1 MGKRRSIFMKL
12 LLSYSVIIIVSFLIF
27 IVFFIYLF
35 HNNLYSER
43 ENIYNHRVQ
52 QVEAQ
57 IENQKRF
64 GWSEAEMEES
74 LQGLLDQTD
83 YHIHI
88 LDGDGSEIYGPDSA
102 VAAAADIPDAVID
115 EVAAEGERITDSGT
129 HEGRLRYIVSAP
141 LDADIDDATNPMMVM
156 VFNDLTHEYQE
167 VALMILFTI
176 LVTFVIV
183 GVILWFM
190 SKRITAPLNDIN
202 DIAMEY
208 AKGDFSKSV
217 EYEAN
222 DEIGQLAGTFN
233 HMADALH
240 HLEERRREF
249 IANLSHDL
257 RSPLTSIKGFLIAL
271 SDGTIP
277 ENRRTY
283 YYDLMKDETERMIT
297 LVNDT
302 LDLTQLEES
311 RIRIDPVEYDL
322 AEQVRRIVRKS
333 APLYEKKG
341 LSIQVD
347 ADSGEMNVHADRDR
361 IEQVLNNLLHN
372 AIQFSPEEGQIEIR
386 IHRFAD
392 RVYCDVTDYG
402 KGISESDVNMIWK
415 RYYKVDAARS
425 NRSGAGIGLAIVKSI
440 IELHGSDVTVKSTE
454 GVGTTFS
461 FSLDRGRL

>member
-1 MGKRRSIFMKL
+1 MGRRRSIFMKL
-12 LLSYSVIIIVSFLIF
+12 LLSYSVIIIVSFFIF
-27 IVFFIYLF
+27 ISFFVYLF

-43 ENIYNHRVQ
+43 ETIYNHQVE

-57 IENQKRF
+57 IDNKKRF
-64 GWSEAEMEES
+64 GWSEVETEES

-88 LDGDGSEIYGPDSA
+88 LDGDGSEIYGPGAA
-102 VAAAADIPDAVID
+102 VADASNIPDAVIS
-115 EVAAEGERITDSGT
+115 EVASESGMVTDSGT
-129 HEGRLRYIVSAP
+129 HEGVLRYIVAAP
-141 LDADIDDATNPMMVM
+141 FNADIDGAENPMMVM

-183 GVILWFM
+183 GIILWFM
-190 SKRITAPLNDIN
+190 SKRITAPLSDIN
-202 DIAMEY
+202 NVAMEY
-208 AKGDFSKSV
+208 AKGDFSKTVAYDS
-217 EYEAN
+217 N

-233 HMADALH
+233 YMADALH
-240 HLEERRREF
+240 HLESRRREF

-277 ENRRTY
+277 EHRRTHY
-283 YYDLMKDETERMIT
+283 YGLMKDETERMIK

-311 RIRIDPVEYDL
+311 RMRIDPVEYDL
-322 AEQVRRIVRKS
+322 AEQVRRIVSKS
-333 APLYEKKG
+333 APLYEKKH
-341 LSIQVD
+341 LSVQVE
-347 ADSGEMNVHADRDR
+347 AEGGTTVYADRDR
-361 IEQVLNNLLHN
+361 IEQVVNNLLHN
-372 AIQFSPEEGQIEIR
+372 AIQFSPKNEEIEIR
-386 IHRFAD
+386 IHGRNQK
-392 RVYCDVTDYG
+392 VYCDITDYG
-402 KGISESDVNMIWK
+402 KGISESDMDMIWK

-440 IELHGSDVTVKSTE
+440 IELHGSEVSVESEE

-461 FSLDRGRL
+461 FSLDAGES